1 VDAFGHK
8 QLGGV
13 AQIIATM
20 VRDELKLKYHYA
32 IADYL
37 QRSAR
42 HLASAV
48 DVKQAYALGKAAV
61 ELALKGEN
69 SVMPTIIRRSDHPY
83 RWSVGK
89 AALADVANQEKMMPR
104 AYITRDGFG
113 ITAAAR
119 RYLAPLIQGE
129 DYPPYRQGLPAYAS
143 LKLVPVKKKLRP
155 RP

>member
-1 VDAFGHK
+1 MPAPWTPS
-8 QLGGV
+8 
-13 AQIIATM
+13 ATSSSAASPRSSPSL

-42 HLASAV
+42 HIASRV
-48 DVKQAYALGKAAV
+48 DVDQAYAVGKAAV

-69 SVMPTIIRRSDHPY
+69 SVMPTIVRRSDQPY
-83 RWSVGK
+83 RWSIGK
-89 AALADVANQEKMMPR
+89 APLADVANREKMMPR
-104 AYITRDGFG
+104 SYITRDGFG

-129 DYPPYRQGLPAYAS
+129 AYPPYRGGPAGLRLPQA
-143 LKLVPVKKKLRP
+143 RC
-155 RP
+155 R